1 MPGHYHAGPRDELMP
16 SVTREG
22 KKKKKNNQLS
32 KKNLAPKKTTV
43 KNTNTISAEDKFQKA
58 QMKQWKAQHKAD
70 ALRGLSETVGH
81 LRQPPPAAIVSE
93 GIQQGKISR
102 EFFDEYDTEKAAG
115 RK

>member
-1 MPGHYHAGPRDELMP
+1 MPGHYNAGPRDEKMP

-22 KKKKKNNQLS
+22 KKKKNNQLS
-32 KKNLAPKKTTV
+32 KKN
-43 KNTNTISAEDKFQKA
+43 ISTDDAFKKA

-115 RK
+115 SK

>member
-1 MPGHYHAGPRDELMP
+1 MPGHYNAGPRDEKMP

-22 KKKKKNNQLS
+22 KKKKNNQLS
-32 KKNLAPKKTTV
+32 KKNLAPKKT
-43 KNTNTISAEDKFQKA
+43 NAISADAKFQKA